1 MVEAHRE
8 LANTNRGCSSS
19 VEVDP
24 AYRGQLAPRL
34 KVRMRTS
41 LLSAVM

>member
-8 LANTNRGCSSS
+8 LANMNRSRLWLAGT
-19 VEVDP
+19 DLD
-24 AYRGQLAPRL
+24 YRGQLAPRL

>member
-8 LANTNRGCSSS
+8 LANTNRSRSSS
-19 VEVDP
+19 VEADP
-24 AYRGQLAPRL
+24 DYRGQLAPRL